1 MVDTLLAFKTPGLNK
16 FQYSGYDM
24 PFLFPDYNQ
33 LMKQDATVL
42 DGFSIE
48 ILRLPQFST
57 LGASERGQANKKGGK
72 QDVSDIVE
80 QLREKKNKKKQ
91 AGPRN
96 YDNDFIYTREQL
108 LDAGGW
114 VVCIKRGDH

>member
-1 MVDTLLAFKTPGLNK
+1 
-16 FQYSGYDM
+16 M

-80 QLREKKNKKKQ
+80 QLREKKKTKKNKP
-91 AGPRN
+91 ALV
-96 YDNDFIYTREQL
+96 IMTTISYTPESSCSMQV
-108 LDAGGW
+108 GGW
-114 VVCIKRGDH
+114 YA